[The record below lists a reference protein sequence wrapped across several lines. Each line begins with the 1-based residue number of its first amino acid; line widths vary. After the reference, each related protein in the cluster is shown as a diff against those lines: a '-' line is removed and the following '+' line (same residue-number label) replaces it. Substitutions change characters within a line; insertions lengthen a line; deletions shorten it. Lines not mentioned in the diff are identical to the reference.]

1 MEVFPMSE
9 KVTPAAGELKRN
21 MGRMDLVSIAVGQI
35 IGAGIMAMTGT
46 AIGMT
51 GRSVNLAF
59 VIAGILCILTA
70 IPQILVGGTARFKGG
85 Q

>member
-1 MEVFPMSE
+1 MS
-9 KVTPAAGELKRN
+9 TQQAASGTELKRN
-21 MGRMDLVSIAVGQI
+21 LSRMDLVSMAVGQI

-51 GRSVNLAF
+51 GRSVNIAF
-59 VIAGILCILTA
+59 IIAGILCVMTA
-70 IPQILVGGTARFKGG
+70 IPQIMVGGTARFTGG